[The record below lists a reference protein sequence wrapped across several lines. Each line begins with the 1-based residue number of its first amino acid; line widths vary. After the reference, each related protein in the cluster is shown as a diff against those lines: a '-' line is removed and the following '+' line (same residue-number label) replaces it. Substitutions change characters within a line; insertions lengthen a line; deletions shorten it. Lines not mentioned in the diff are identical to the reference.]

1 MCPFAVDCAFAPPS
15 RSILSVLLVSSFR
28 YVKLS
33 RAVSGAAGPPSALE
47 QTSRAATCLVLCWL
61 GACLSA
67 APLLVYS
74 RVAVKME
81 EDDEEGEHGESDCF
95 IYFPSTSSRMAYELC
110 YLVLPVALPIC
121 GTIYTNVRIAL
132 CLLHAKRAVSN
143 EADGPKLSASP
154 VRAARSVLLAASHFA
169 LCWLLHL
176 ALRAASLLSADT
188 DTLAAELATYF
199 AASYTAV
206 SPFVF
211 LHGLRRLPRVPC
223 TQKCGTD

>member
-143 EADGPKLSASP
+143 EVRPPIQCAHPSP
-154 VRAARSVLLAASHFA
+154 HPQHLFLVTSISNPSCEIR
-169 LCWLLHL
+169 WL
-176 ALRAASLLSADT
+176 T
-188 DTLAAELATYF
+188 IM
-199 AASYTAV
+199 
-206 SPFVF
+206 
-211 LHGLRRLPRVPC
+211 HGLHTLCCRKVLFTKLFGAVG
-223 TQKCGTD
+223 Q